1 VTQTISA
8 DEYLGKRVRFAAR
21 VRTDKVQGWTGL
33 TMRVV
38 TADQRVLGFD
48 DMSTR
53 PLRGSQGWRDAAV
66 VLDVDRS
73 AASITF
79 GLRLNDGAGQVWID
93 GLRFEEVPADDPTLS
108 IQLKPVLPQ
117 RPQNLELQ

>member
-1 VTQTISA
+1 
-8 DEYLGKRVRFAAR
+8 
-21 VRTDKVQGWTGL
+21 
-33 TMRVV
+33 
-38 TADQRVLGFD
+38 
-48 DMSTR
+48 
-53 PLRGSQGWRDAAV
+53 
-66 VLDVDRS
+66 VDRS

>member
-1 VTQTISA
+1 
-8 DEYLGKRVRFAAR
+8 

-53 PLRGSQGWRDAAV
+53 PLRSTQGWRDAAV